1 MVPSGQ
7 SQAASPERVET
18 QTIAGLSSRC
28 ASQHRLFEDIRDLA
42 LSDASVLILGESGVG
57 KGLVARAL
65 HQLSPR
71 HHRPLITVSCT
82 GLSAARLRISLEGEE
97 PAKPPAQPRCPYCT
111 PINVPRSVA
120 RPRWGALAQARGG
133 TLLLDDVGALD
144 LEAQAELLRA
154 LNCEPTLLRLPVQR
168 NRKVRLLATATED
181 LAKLVRLSRF
191 RAELYHRLAAAR
203 LSIPPL
209 RERLTDVQVL
219 AAELLA
225 TAAARYQRPVPAIEP
240 EALAVLTAYLWPGNV
255 RELAHVM
262 ERALLRNHGGAVDAD
277 DLAGL
282 LYAVPAAPRLEIP
295 VGWTLAAVER
305 EVILQ
310 TLAIHAGNRQQTA
323 DTLAISRRTLYEK
336 LAHYKAQDG
345 TALVPCRR
353 AAKNRAQVT
362 PPGDRPDASAYR
374 APRGPAARGGLAGAS
389 AGSQADRRS

>member
-1 MVPSGQ
+1 MSPSVRGP
-7 SQAASPERVET
+7 AASADGLTT
-18 QTIAGLSSRC
+18 QTLAGLSSRC
-28 ASQHRLFEDIRDLA
+28 ASQHRLFQDIRDLA

-57 KGLVARAL
+57 KGLAAQTL

-71 HHRPLITVSCT
+71 HHRPLVTVSCT
-82 GLSAARLRISLEGEE
+82 GLSAARMRITLEGEE
-97 PAKPPAQPRCPYCT
+97 SAKPSAQPRCPYCA

-120 RPRWGALAQARGG
+120 RPRWGALALARGG

-144 LEAQAELLRA
+144 LEAQSELLRA
-154 LNCEPTLLRLPVQR
+154 LNCEPTLLRLPARR
-168 NRKVRLLATATED
+168 NPQVRLLATATED
-181 LAKLVRLSRF
+181 PAKLVRLGRF

-209 RERLTDVQVL
+209 RERLADVQVL

-225 TAAARYQRPVPAIEP
+225 TAAARHQRPVPALEP
-240 EALAVLTAYLWPGNV
+240 EALAVLTAYRWPGNV

-262 ERALLRNHGGAVDAD
+262 ERALLRSRGSAMAAD

-282 LYAVPAAPRLEIP
+282 LYAIPAAPRLEIP
-295 VGWTLAAVER
+295 VGWTLDAVER

-353 AAKNRAQVT
+353 SAKKRAQAT
-362 PPGDRPDASAYR
+362 PPGDRRDPIA
-374 APRGPAARGGLAGAS
+374 
-389 AGSQADRRS
+389 